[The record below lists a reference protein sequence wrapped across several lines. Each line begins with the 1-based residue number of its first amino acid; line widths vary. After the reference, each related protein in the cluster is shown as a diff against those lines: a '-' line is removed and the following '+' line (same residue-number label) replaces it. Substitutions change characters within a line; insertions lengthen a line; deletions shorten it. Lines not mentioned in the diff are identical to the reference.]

1 MAIGD
6 GGNDMTMLNHVPY
19 SVAMGNANDEVKAC
33 ASYVTTHI
41 LENGIVNAFKHFNLL
56 DENFKG

>member
-6 GGNDMTMLNHVPY
+6 GGNDITMLKHVPY
-19 SVAMGNANDEVKAC
+19 SVAMGNAKDEVKSC

-41 LENGIVNAFKHFNLL
+41 LEDGIVNAFKHFHLL